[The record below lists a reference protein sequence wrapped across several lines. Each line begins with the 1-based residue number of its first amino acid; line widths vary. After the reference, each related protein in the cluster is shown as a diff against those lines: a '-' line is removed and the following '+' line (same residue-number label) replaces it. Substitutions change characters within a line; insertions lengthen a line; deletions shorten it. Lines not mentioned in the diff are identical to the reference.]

1 MESIESTESKNS
13 NINIKTNKH
22 SEDNCNCTCKSCSC
36 KSCSCKCHSKYINKF
51 VYPEIN
57 WSTKEG
63 MQELIDR
70 MCR

>member
-22 SEDNCNCTCKSCSC
+22 SEDKCNCICKSCA
-36 KSCSCKCHSKYINKF
+36 CKCHSKYINKF
-51 VYPEIN
+51 VYPEID

-63 MQELIDR
+63 MQELIHR